1 MKNLLPASFMLFL
14 FLQLPDGNAQSISK
28 WDNVP
33 TEIKKKNSF
42 KRLEW
47 FYKPRMNEQDV
58 FPVAFIEKQKELE
71 YAKMSAQTKKTD
83 TLPQWTN
90 LGPGGVDF
98 SADGM
103 VPHWGVV
110 SGRVR
115 GLAVHPTNPDI
126 VYAGAASGGIWKTTD
141 GGQTWVD
148 KSGGLN
154 LLTFG
159 AIAIDPSNPEVIYAG
174 TGEYHWLL
182 TDRFYSGD
190 GMYKS
195 TNGGDSWEKVIA
207 EFGTVTHFSDLV
219 ISPFNPNVMM
229 AAIAKNFQGAAP
241 NEGIWRSADG
251 GQHWTCVLL
260 GEGMYDLSFH
270 PSDANLVYAA
280 CGNEQSQAGF
290 LLSTDGGLSFTQSNT
305 GLPAAN
311 HIGRIQFDV
320 SISNPSVMYAV
331 IFDKAPLPGG
341 MTSNAYKSENGG
353 ASWFQISEG
362 INLCPFGDQGF
373 YDLCIAVNPS
383 NPDHVFLGNV
393 EFSKSI
399 DGETFSSI
407 RNPAAP
413 GGGSDLFDSY
423 THLDHHIIRFAPSN
437 PSVMYVG
444 CDGGVFKST
453 DSGMTFQAV
462 NTGIYSIQSYR
473 VASHNTNPDVLY
485 TGAQDNGFISTH
497 NRGATPYKLE
507 LLGDGTECF
516 MDYSN
521 PDIIFFATIGGY
533 FGRSA
538 NGGQSWDLLVDPI
551 TLNDSSAFLCP
562 YWQHPVNPDI
572 IYGCLK
578 QKLYKSTDKGL
589 SWEYT
594 TTAPITGSAIY
605 AAAQSPINSNNIM
618 VAARNGA
625 LSLVRSSDGGIN
637 WQDITGSLGVLSGGN
652 FMRLQAD
659 PFDGN
664 TFYLLKNAYSGAI
677 VVKTTDFGTTWTDIS
692 SDLPKVP
699 VNDIFIDKANTGVM
713 YLGNDFGVY
722 RTSNSGGHWERMGNG
737 MPFVPVLDFDLFS
750 FGSTRLLRV
759 ATYGRGIFELDLE
772 GFTSVEEAISNAAAM
787 KAWPNPASEVLCVEL
802 HAIADD
808 NYVLSLISANG
819 QEVASKTVYATGS
832 KFSTSMDISQIKP
845 GSYQL
850 ILKGDHVMQTN
861 KVLIVR

>member
-1 MKNLLPASFMLFL
+1 MKNLLPAAFMLFL

-473 VASHNTNPDVLY
+473 VASHSTNPDVLY

-521 PDIIFFATIGGY
+521 LDIIFFATIGGY

-605 AAAQSPINSNNIM
+605 AAAQSPINTNNIM

-699 VNDIFIDKANTGVM
+699 VNDIFIDKANSGVM

-850 ILKGDHVMQTN
+850 ILKGDHVIQTN